1 MFFIKKNMMI
11 HHLKLTKQKNQS
23 GNPHYVTRKLL
34 GLPDQN
40 EWSSFIVKIGYK
52 FFFRKYNMVEF
63 FFFERYNMF
72 ELVL

>member
-34 GLPDQN
+34 GLPNQN
-40 EWSSFIVKIGYK
+40 VLLSFIVKIG
-52 FFFRKYNMVEF
+52 
-63 FFFERYNMF
+63 
-72 ELVL
+72 